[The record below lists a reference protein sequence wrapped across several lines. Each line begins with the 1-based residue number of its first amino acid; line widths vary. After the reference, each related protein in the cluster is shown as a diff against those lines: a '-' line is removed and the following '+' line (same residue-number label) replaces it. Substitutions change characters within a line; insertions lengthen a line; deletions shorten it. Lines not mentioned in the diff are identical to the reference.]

1 MPGKLLIP
9 TLLLLCLAA
18 GACAQAQSGE
28 LAATTADG
36 RRVVLYTDGTWDF
49 ADNRLYD
56 VSREGVAGYAE
67 VDFRKMHRATVIKH
81 TDGDTFTVLIQ
92 NPPNRLNDQERV
104 RLLGVDTPE
113 LNRSGRPEVFAHE
126 ASEYTK
132 GRVFNKTVYLA
143 FDFELRDRYERVLA
157 YVYLQDGG
165 CLNAELLQLSHAR
178 LYTGKKYTFSGEF
191 KLLEDEAREKK
202 LGLWADREKSVFIA
216 DIYNDGYKEH
226 LAIENATDTL
236 VDLSYWR
243 IVDKSGTVL
252 VIPGGAALQA
262 GQTLIIYSG
271 QGGEHDPPYKYYLT
285 EETIWNNKGDTA
297 YLYSNANVL
306 MDIYRY

>member
-1 MPGKLLIP
+1 M
-9 TLLLLCLAA
+9 
-18 GACAQAQSGE
+18 
-28 LAATTADG
+28 
-36 RRVVLYTDGTWDF
+36 
-49 ADNRLYD
+49 
-56 VSREGVAGYAE
+56 
-67 VDFRKMHRATVIKH
+67 
-81 TDGDTFTVLIQ
+81 
-92 NPPNRLNDQERV
+92 
-104 RLLGVDTPE
+104 
-113 LNRSGRPEVFAHE
+113 
-126 ASEYTK
+126 
-132 GRVFNKTVYLA
+132 
-143 FDFELRDRYERVLA
+143 
-157 YVYLQDGG
+157 
-165 CLNAELLQLSHAR
+165 
-178 LYTGKKYTFSGEF
+178 
-191 KLLEDEAREKK
+191 
-202 LGLWADREKSVFIA
+202 FIA